1 MSHSISLQSPR
12 ATIHSSQQLPTS
24 RFICTSTCPQT
35 TSPPVVLN
43 PDYRVSFSLSLS
55 YSFAN
60 TYIAGFFLGLVLLL
74 YPLCSFTGYLSKCRS
89 GEREEQARGC
99 GGYYHSLT
107 ESCWWLDY
115 VQEFKASQGRIF
127 ACRCKPRPIP
137 RYKVSKVSRSGVC
150 SLTWSD
156 LKLRHVVHV
165 GGSLRLCRGIRRR
178 RLVLQLAQGVL
189 HRRQRIYDERE
200 RSRLTLGLLA
210 APALTLVQG
219 QVPHAVVR
227 RSAVIVVCQL
237 LERCPSW
244 KAVPFEEKKREKK
257 EKGKKRGR
265 VFTNACSVS
274 RSKVFSIRCK
284 ILCTYPERHGRRWR
298 KPTMRNRWSKSF
310 LSRTS
315 PSGTEAMDKRVKRK
329 DFLLSFV

>member
-1 MSHSISLQSPR
+1 M
-12 ATIHSSQQLPTS
+12 A
-24 RFICTSTCPQT
+24 
-35 TSPPVVLN
+35 
-43 PDYRVSFSLSLS
+43 
-55 YSFAN
+55 
-60 TYIAGFFLGLVLLL
+60 
-74 YPLCSFTGYLSKCRS
+74 CRS

-137 RYKVSKVSRSGVC
+137 RYKVSKVSRSGVY

-257 EKGKKRGR
+257 EMGKKRGR

-329 DFLLSFV
+329 DFLLSFVQFF